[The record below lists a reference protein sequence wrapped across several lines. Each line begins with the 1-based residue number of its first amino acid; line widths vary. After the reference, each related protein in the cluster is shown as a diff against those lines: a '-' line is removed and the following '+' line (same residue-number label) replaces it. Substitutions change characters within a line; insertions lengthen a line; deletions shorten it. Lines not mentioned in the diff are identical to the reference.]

1 MKFDGDKIGH
11 MTRIWHSG
19 IAMQELGCTGADAVE
34 REFVSCR
41 ALITAS
47 TFPIVALEV
56 HRRPKRLN
64 EARSTIP
71 AGGRASI
78 AGGRAA
84 PSADEAAHSRQ

>member
-41 ALITAS
+41 ALITGS
-47 TFPIVALEV
+47 SDFSGVDVLE
-56 HRRPKRLN
+56 
-64 EARSTIP
+64 
-71 AGGRASI
+71 
-78 AGGRAA
+78 
-84 PSADEAAHSRQ
+84 